1 MKKTEKSAEKRFT
14 NRRFY
19 GIIVSYQP
27 IKTKYYDK
35 SRKTQFTQDSPRR
48 HGSP

>member
-1 MKKTEKSAEKRFT
+1 MKKADKSAEKRFT
-14 NRRFY
+14 HRTLY

-35 SRKTQFTQDSPRR
+35 SRKTQYTQDSPRR
-48 HGSP
+48 PW